1 MEATNGDSE
10 KTMQSA
16 QRHRHTDKVSSPFP
30 ELIGK
35 GLRESW
41 KMMALFLIISMVEG
55 IAFIT
60 TTAPLTMA
68 DPDMHLPSTY
78 ALATGQSFNITRA
91 PESHRQYDP
100 RTSEVPSSMPVG
112 GRQLLTGEARYLQ
125 GLSLIHI

>member
-68 DPDMHLPSTY
+68 DPDMHLPSMHWPPVSRSISHGHQSPTGNMTH
-78 ALATGQSFNITRA
+78 ALRRFPAACRSAADNCSQEKHDISKA
-91 PESHRQYDP
+91 
-100 RTSEVPSSMPVG
+100 
-112 GRQLLTGEARYLQ
+112 A
-125 GLSLIHI
+125 

>member
-68 DPDMHLPSTY
+68 DPDMHLPRFPAACRS
-78 ALATGQSFNITRA
+78 AADNCSQEKHDISKA
-91 PESHRQYDP
+91 
-100 RTSEVPSSMPVG
+100 
-112 GRQLLTGEARYLQ
+112 A
-125 GLSLIHI
+125 

>member
-1 MEATNGDSE
+1 
-10 KTMQSA
+10 
-16 QRHRHTDKVSSPFP
+16 
-30 ELIGK
+30 
-35 GLRESW
+35 
-41 KMMALFLIISMVEG
+41 MALFLIISMVEG

-100 RTSEVPSSMPVG
+100 RTSEVPSSI
-112 GRQLLTGEARYLQ
+112 RSAADNCSQEKHDISKAA
-125 GLSLIHI
+125 